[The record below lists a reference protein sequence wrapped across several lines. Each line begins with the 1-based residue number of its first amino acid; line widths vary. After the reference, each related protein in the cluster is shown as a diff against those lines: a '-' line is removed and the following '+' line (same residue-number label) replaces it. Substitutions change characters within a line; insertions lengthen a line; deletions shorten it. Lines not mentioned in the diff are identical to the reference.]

1 MALLLNRRK
10 ILSATLVL
18 LTCAGGVY
26 AQELNFLGL
35 NHVGIAV
42 SDIDKARLFYHDVLG
57 LDMAFDLI
65 KPDLTLFLQYYK
77 VNDHEYIEI
86 YPTLKPDSIVRETHI
101 AFYTDDIEKLHQALE
116 AKNLHPTPVK
126 TSHWDGNQS
135 FDFRPAPG
143 QDIVFMEFVQY
154 MPGSLHANNFGKAL
168 SATRISTHMRGV
180 GVLVK
185 DPEVAETLYKTMG
198 FKEVWRGSGEG
209 GQAKMIDL
217 QLPGSSGDYVELV
230 ERPMPVNAAQA
241 GRAGRIIL
249 EVKDI
254 KTAHKLAQQRH
265 AGGITSPVRIPG
277 KGWSFDVLDP
287 DGTVVT
293 FEQPLANGHKTAT
306 P

>member
-1 MALLLNRRK
+1 MNWRRFLRSTL
-10 ILSATLVL
+10 ILFSL
-18 LTCAGGVY
+18 GGWSY
-26 AQELNFLGL
+26 AQDLNLLGL

-42 SDIDKARLFYHDVLG
+42 SDIDKSRLFYHDVLG

-77 VNDHEYIEI
+77 VNDHEYVEI

-101 AFYTDDIEKLHQALE
+101 AFYTDDIQKLHQAFE
-116 AKNLHPTPVK
+116 ARGLDPTPVK

-154 MPGSLHANNFGKAL
+154 MPGSLHSNNFGKAL
-168 SATRISTHMRGV
+168 SGTRISTHMRGV

-185 DPEVAETLYKTMG
+185 DPEIAETLYKKMG
-198 FKEVWRGSGEG
+198 FKEIWRGNAEN
-209 GQAKMIDL
+209 GQVKMIDM
-217 QLPGSSGDYVELV
+217 QLPGPSGDYVELV
-230 ERPMPVNAAQA
+230 ERPMPVKAAQA

-249 EVKDI
+249 EVEDI
-254 KTAHKLAQQRH
+254 KAAHKLAKQRE
-265 AGGITSPVRIPG
+265 ASGLTPPLRVPG
-277 KGWSFDVLDP
+277 KGWSFDVFDP
-287 DGTVVT
+287 DGTMVS
-293 FEQPLANGHKTAT
+293 FEQPLANTRKAAT

>member
-1 MALLLNRRK
+1 MRSTFLLW
-10 ILSATLVL
+10 L
-18 LTCAGGVY
+18 LGGCLY
-26 AQELNFLGL
+26 AQELNLLGL

-77 VNDHEYIEI
+77 VNDKEYIEI

-101 AFYTDDIEKLHQALE
+101 AFYTDDIQKLYQVLD
-116 AKNLHPTPVK
+116 AKGLHPTPVK

-135 FDFRPAPG
+135 FDLRPAPG

-154 MPGSLHANNFGKAL
+154 MPGSLHSNNFGKAL

-198 FKEVWRGSGEG
+198 FKEIWRGTSEH
-209 GQAKMIDL
+209 GQVKMIDM
-217 QLPGSSGDYVELV
+217 QLPGPSGDYVELV
-230 ERPMPVNAAQA
+230 ERPLPVDAAQA

-249 EVKDI
+249 EVDDI
-254 KTAHKLAQQRH
+254 KTAHKLAVQRH
-265 AGGITSPVRIPG
+265 ASGLTSPLQTPG
-277 KGWSFDVLDP
+277 KGWSFDMLDP
-287 DGTVVT
+287 DGTMVT
-293 FEQPLANGHKTAT
+293 IEQPPSNVHKTAAT
-306 P
+306 R